1 MFKWLNC
8 LGGGVEAV
16 ACSEGVRVH
25 CPAVGRFSFF
35 NSPYPPH
42 RGCSAVDVYPGV
54 SFGCEAPSPVE
65 GEVVA
70 VRAVRCPWGRGFE
83 ASTLDYVVLLRSL
96 ENPDRWVKVLHVK
109 PRVMVGDVVRV
120 GAPLGFLLRSGFFD
134 FWTDPHVHVEVRSP
148 SDPIRARGGF
158 TLGRLI
164 MLDTVNGLPEE
175 LRGVVVESKPEYSLI
190 SLNDGLGC
198 GLPVDV
204 DGEVGFLDGG
214 IPHYGYFGVHVSGKP
229 SKGGVVRLCGVKVG
243 VVRFVFSGM
252 CVAVCCGSNFKL
264 DGKPV
269 GLSTYIHP
277 SGKHFLKV
285 VPNRLGELK
294 LDRFQEVSL
303 AIS

>member
-1 MFKWLNC
+1 MDCFSD
-8 LGGGVEAV
+8 GVEAV
-16 ACSEGVRVH
+16 ACSKGVRVY

-35 NSPYPPH
+35 NSPYQPH
-42 RGCSAVDVYPGV
+42 RNFSAVDIYPGMG
-54 SFGCEAPSPVE
+54 FGCEAPSPVE

-70 VRAVRCPWGRGFE
+70 VRAVRCSGGRGFE

-96 ENPDRWVKVLHVK
+96 ENPDMWVKVLHVK
-109 PRVMVGDVVRV
+109 PSVLVGEVVRV

-134 FWTDPHVHVEVRSP
+134 FWTDPHIHVEVRSP

-158 TLGRLI
+158 TLERL
-164 MLDTVNGLPEE
+164 MKLDAVNVLPEE

-190 SLNDGLGC
+190 SLNNGLGC

-214 IPHYGYFGVHVSGKP
+214 IPHYGYFGVHLSVKP
-229 SKGGVVRLCGVKVG
+229 SKGGVVRLCGVKIG
-243 VVRFVFSGM
+243 VVKLVFTSM
-252 CVAVCCGSNFKL
+252 CLAVCCSSNFKL

-269 GLSTYIHP
+269 RLSTYIHP
-277 SGKHFLKV
+277 SGNYFLKV

-294 LDRFQEVSL
+294 LDRSQEVYL